1 MVELESAYNQ
11 RAEEQEAAEAAHRA
25 AESRANELSESGE
38 MQSAEMALA
47 SCSKRLEEATADE
60 EAAREAYDQAAE
72 MYEAEINKARRD
84 YDSKSAFEEQ
94 VRARHAKLGEE
105 RERMQA
111 AKKKVTDKPPE
122 TMDKKH
128 TKPRDDEIKRLT
140 ESITDL
146 TQEQVA
152 MAKTL
157 DDAVAAAA
165 SAKEVLEAFLAKV
178 GPALTVH
185 ESAMAALAE
194 AEEEMAEAERA
205 LKSLKERVGAAQ
217 AEAFDCVAMCV
228 QARRLAQRGAR
239 PVAC

>member
-1 MVELESAYNQ
+1 MQ
-11 RAEEQEAAEAAHRA
+11 QEARGGD
-25 AESRANELSESGE
+25 R
-38 MQSAEMALA
+38 
-47 SCSKRLEEATADE
+47 DE

-72 MYEAEINKARRD
+72 MYEAEIGKARRD
-84 YDSKSAFEEQ
+84 YSKSAP
-94 VRARHAKLGEE
+94 RAGASHAKLGE

-157 DDAVAAAA
+157 DDAAAAAA

-178 GPALTVH
+178 GPVSPCMRVPWRRWRRRRRRWRRR
-185 ESAMAALAE
+185 SARSSAQGE
-194 AEEEMAEAERA
+194 
-205 LKSLKERVGAAQ
+205 GAAQ